1 MQGIRAPNRAE
12 EREKNKG
19 GGYYFSCNY
28 LLFLRLAS
36 RCKYQY
42 LIYPNTRRAYL
53 TLKLQ
58 NVTVIYPDKTK
69 AIDDVSFT
77 LNEGENISLLGE
89 NGAGKTT
96 LLFAIAGVLELANGE
111 VEIGGIRLTKK
122 TVNEARKKI
131 GLLFQNPDDQLFM
144 PFIFDDVAF
153 GCRNYGLP
161 EEEIKTRVGETLAL
175 LGISHLGSRSSLK
188 LSGGEKRMAAIAAV
202 LAMNPSFLML
212 DEPTAFLDPK
222 AKRILAETLKKLS
235 LPIIIA
241 THDTGFISQVCNRVI
256 VLKEG
261 RIMADGPISLLDD
274 TEFLHN
280 CGL

>member
-1 MQGIRAPNRAE
+1 
-12 EREKNKG
+12 
-19 GGYYFSCNY
+19 
-28 LLFLRLAS
+28 
-36 RCKYQY
+36 
-42 LIYPNTRRAYL
+42 L

-77 LNEGENISLLGE
+77 LNEGDNISLLGG

-96 LLFAIAGVLELANGE
+96 LLLAIAGVLELADGS
-111 VEIGGIRLTKK
+111 VEIGGIRLSKK
-122 TVNEARKKI
+122 TVNEARKQI

-144 PFIFDDVAF
+144 PCIFDDVAF

-161 EEEIKTRVGETLAL
+161 EEEVKTRVGETLAL
-175 LGISHLGSRSSLK
+175 LGISHLVGRSLLK

-202 LAMNPSFLML
+202 LAMKPSVLML

-222 AKRILAETLKKLS
+222 AKRILAQTLQKLN

-256 VLKEG
+256 VLKDG
-261 RIMADGPISLLDD
+261 RITADGTISILDD
-274 TEFLHN
+274 SEFLRN
-280 CGL
+280 NGL